1 MENIELTQEQL
12 DRLVSATLDSVTV
25 VNDVDSTPEEVSRNK
40 EHLMIMM
47 SKDWF
52 TALLTKA
59 QKTSINNAI
68 NK

>member
-25 VNDVDSTPEEVSRNK
+25 VNDVDSTSEEVSRNK